1 MNPVAVENK
10 PFIFFI
16 RKETLQSDRMAPN
29 KKTKTKKKNPRL
41 EDDDVVSHIDIQYN
55 PDIVDGLLQDIETQ
69 LEGRCGQIKKDVDFM
84 ATSIQQTFHLELIK
98 LPNQVKTMTL
108 RRFREEYGDSLEAV
122 TRGAIGQGL
131 AGNKK
136 PLISNPILQT
146 PTSKFVNV
154 STPARHPREGEQIC
168 SKNGSPLGEF
178 STAVKAPKSSSNLV
192 IPQTPGVFVPLQ
204 SGDVIDLET
213 VEGLPEELQE
223 DALRKMQDMVS
234 SIQAVM
240 ARIQK

>member
-1 MNPVAVENK
+1 
-10 PFIFFI
+10 
-16 RKETLQSDRMAPN
+16 MAPN

-41 EDDDVVSHIDIQYN
+41 EEDDVVSHIDIQYN

-69 LEGRCGQIKKDVDFM
+69 LEGRCLQIKKDVDFM

-108 RRFREEYGDSLEAV
+108 KKFREEYGDSLEAV

-136 PLISNPILQT
+136 PLISNPSILQT
-146 PTSKFVNV
+146 PTSKFVNL

-178 STAVKAPKSSSNLV
+178 STAVKAPKTTASV
-192 IPQTPGVFVPLQ
+192 IPQTPGVFVPLRT
-204 SGDVIDLET
+204 GDVIDLET
-213 VEGLPEELQE
+213 IEGLPEELQE